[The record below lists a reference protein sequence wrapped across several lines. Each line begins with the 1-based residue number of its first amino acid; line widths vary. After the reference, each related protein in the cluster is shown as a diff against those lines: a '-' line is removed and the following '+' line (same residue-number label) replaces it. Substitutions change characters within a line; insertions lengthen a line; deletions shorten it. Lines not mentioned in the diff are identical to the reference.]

1 MGYVCIFKLFHFSN
15 VLCICHDSFSCLVYI
30 SVLIS
35 NPSVIFMLCSHLS
48 SGLTPFAAAF
58 SVLRNYNRNQ
68 EYVDTFY
75 YIFLFVSLGF
85 FVSFCKTVI
94 LNSSSIVLLT
104 INLGFSFG
112 IRSCSKTSSARGM
125 CWSTRRKPI
134 TFLQ

>member
-75 YIFLFVSLGF
+75 YIFFLFLWGF
-85 FVSFCKTVI
+85 
-94 LNSSSIVLLT
+94 L
-104 INLGFSFG
+104 
-112 IRSCSKTSSARGM
+112 
-125 CWSTRRKPI
+125 
-134 TFLQ
+134 FLFAKQ